1 MQTTMKR
8 AERPTHGASRARG
21 SLMPHANG
29 KGAVGK
35 IPPNKKQ
42 VVITAQANEFI
53 FSQPIPVI
61 NRFVALIRR
70 LETVGQLMIPDAKKI
85 DDDLFE
91 LRLRYENNQ
100 YRAFYCYAVGDLI
113 YVLSGFVKKTQKTP
127 VQEIRRAHKIMKGL
141 GL

>member
-1 MQTTMKR
+1 MHAFQGDEKDVILFSLGLSDTTKQATYEWLKNNR
-8 AERPTHGASRARG
+8 ELINVATSRARDELVVFG
-21 SLMPHANG
+21 SDKNL
-29 KGAVGK
+29 
-35 IPPNKKQ
+35 
-42 VVITAQANEFI
+42 
-53 FSQPIPVI
+53 S
-61 NRFVALIRR
+61 R
-70 LETVGQLMIPDAKKI
+70 LHDESD

-127 VQEIRRAHKIMKGL
+127 VQEIRSAHKIMKGL